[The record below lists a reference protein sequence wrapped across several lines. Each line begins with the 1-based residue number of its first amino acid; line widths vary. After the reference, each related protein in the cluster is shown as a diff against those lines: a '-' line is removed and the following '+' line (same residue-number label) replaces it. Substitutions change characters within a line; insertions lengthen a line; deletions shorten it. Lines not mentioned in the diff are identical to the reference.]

1 MMYHSQRQYPTTATA
16 TSNVPYTNGL
26 NSRSRSVPEGLAH
39 PNGDVHW
46 NYNRT
51 NGPNFQH
58 PQQQQQ
64 HFHQP
69 YSRSQSR
76 HNVTVLEQI
85 TTSV

>member
-1 MMYHSQRQYPTTATA
+1 MYHSQRQYSNTAA
-16 TSNVPYTNGL
+16 AASNVPYTNGL

-39 PNGDVHW
+39 PNGDIHW

-51 NGPNFQH
+51 IGPNFQQ
-58 PQQQQQ
+58 QQQQQ
-64 HFHQP
+64 HCHQP
-69 YSRSQSR
+69 HSRSQSR

>member
-16 TSNVPYTNGL
+16 ASNVPYTNGL

-39 PNGDVHW
+39 PNGDIHW

-51 NGPNFQH
+51 IGPNFQH
-58 PQQQQQ
+58 HQQQQ

-76 HNVTVLEQI
+76 HNITVLEQI